1 MGPGYHP
8 ESHLRSSFKRQD
20 DYIKKRKM
28 KTIIKIFA
36 SLIVMLGAWANILN
50 AQEISPKWVVMKNR
64 CLLLMVLF

>member
-1 MGPGYHP
+1 
-8 ESHLRSSFKRQD
+8 
-20 DYIKKRKM
+20 M